1 MQKTFSLHI
10 MQCQT
15 TGTTTDDT
23 STHYD
28 ATVTLFFIYR
38 RKVKA
43 ERNPK
48 NIRSHA
54 KEVRQ
59 QLGLVVDVFTL
70 VKDSDVPV
78 LLVSQPTVVHVD

>member
-1 MQKTFSLHI
+1 M
-10 MQCQT
+10 
-15 TGTTTDDT
+15 TDNT

-78 LLVSQPTVVHVD
+78 LLVPAHCGACGLVCHTFSLEARGTQWAQ